1 MVPIGTEELPEEA
14 LEAIKAPL
22 DAYRGR
28 AAAAREE
35 TTVMTGLHF
44 RCAGGLMALRFV
56 LWLFFWFFFYVDLA
70 LCERSVGVA

>member
-28 AAAAREE
+28 AAAAREK
-35 TTVMTGLHF
+35 TTVMTGVHF
-44 RCAGGLMALRFV
+44 RCAGV
-56 LWLFFWFFFYVDLA
+56 
-70 LCERSVGVA
+70 